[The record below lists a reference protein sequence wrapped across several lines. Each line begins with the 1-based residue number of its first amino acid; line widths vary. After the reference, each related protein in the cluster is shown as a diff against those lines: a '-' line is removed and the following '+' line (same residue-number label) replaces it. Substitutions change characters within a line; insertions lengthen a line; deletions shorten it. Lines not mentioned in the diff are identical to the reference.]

1 MMRFS
6 SRAAVCALVLTLSS
20 AVVESRPATPS
31 AALSALMTR
40 EWAYQLE
47 HSPTFASVL
56 GDRRWNDRWD
66 DRSLAAI
73 AADHRHNL
81 AVLKELAL
89 IPRGALSPAE
99 QLNHDLF
106 RRDHEWWVEAHDLG
120 WHLLPTD
127 HMGGLPEGIR
137 QPPGVQTAVQLA
149 SQLQFATVKDYEDWI
164 ARMETFDRYVGQ
176 VTALMREGMR
186 RKLVHPRIVLDRIPA
201 QLDKLLVDAAT
212 KSGFYAPFTRF
223 PAAFSRTERARL
235 AAAGAKAIRVHVLPA
250 LARFRA
256 FVADEYIPA
265 APAAVGAWQWPRGRD
280 IYAYWARRY
289 TTTDLTPEK
298 LHALGLAEVARLRRE
313 MERAKA
319 STGFR
324 GTLAAFFRHLRTSRE
339 FYYRTGD
346 ELLLH
351 YRDLA
356 KRVDPTLVKLFRT
369 MPRLP
374 YAVEPTPAD
383 MAPDVTTGFYYPAAD
398 DGSRPGTYF
407 VNLYRPETRPKWEMV
422 PLTLH
427 EAVPGHH
434 FQTSLAAEQKGLPA
448 FRRHGYYVAYGE
460 GWALYCESLA
470 GELGLLD
477 DPYDRFGQ
485 LAYEMWRAVRLVVD
499 TGMHSKRWTRD
510 QALTYFLENSPRQ
523 RLDATN
529 EIDRYI
535 AAPGQALAYK
545 VGQLKIRELRT
556 RAERALGDRFDVRA
570 FHDAV
575 LLGGSLP
582 LDVLERRID
591 AWIAAQRR
599 SR

>member
-1 MMRFS
+1 
-6 SRAAVCALVLTLSS
+6 
-20 AVVESRPATPS
+20 
-31 AALSALMTR
+31 
-40 EWAYQLE
+40 
-47 HSPTFASVL
+47 
-56 GDRRWNDRWD
+56 
-66 DRSLAAI
+66 
-73 AADHRHNL
+73 
-81 AVLKELAL
+81 
-89 IPRGALSPAE
+89 
-99 QLNHDLF
+99 
-106 RRDHEWWVEAHDLG
+106 
-120 WHLLPTD
+120 
-127 HMGGLPEGIR
+127 
-137 QPPGVQTAVQLA
+137 
-149 SQLQFATVKDYEDWI
+149 
-164 ARMETFDRYVGQ
+164 
-176 VTALMREGMR
+176 
-186 RKLVHPRIVLDRIPA
+186 
-201 QLDKLLVDAAT
+201 
-212 KSGFYAPFTRF
+212 
-223 PAAFSRTERARL
+223 
-235 AAAGAKAIRVHVLPA
+235 
-250 LARFRA
+250 
-256 FVADEYIPA
+256 
-265 APAAVGAWQWPRGRD
+265 
-280 IYAYWARRY
+280 
-289 TTTDLTPEK
+289 
-298 LHALGLAEVARLRRE
+298 
-313 MERAKA
+313 
-319 STGFR
+319 
-324 GTLAAFFRHLRTSRE
+324 
-339 FYYRTGD
+339 
-346 ELLLH
+346 
-351 YRDLA
+351 
-356 KRVDPTLVKLFRT
+356 
-369 MPRLP
+369 
-374 YAVEPTPAD
+374 
-383 MAPDVTTGFYYPAAD
+383 
-398 DGSRPGTYF
+398 